1 MRKPIKWSA
10 CNPCEQ
16 SRRGV
21 WKRDE
26 GYGEVG
32 REWEGWVGRE
42 GEGDGA
48 GRGPLPTTDT
58 TTTTS
63 SSHGWVRREWE
74 GQSQPPPLP
83 ITMEREQ
90 GTPAFAH
97 NGHDDDIVVVVA
109 RM

>member
-1 MRKPIKWSA
+1 MREPIKWSA
-10 CNPCEQ
+10 CNPCER

-32 REWEGWVGRE
+32 REWEE
-42 GEGDGA
+42 
-48 GRGPLPTTDT
+48 
-58 TTTTS
+58 
-63 SSHGWVRREWE
+63 WVRREWE
-74 GQSQPPPLP
+74 GERAGASGKS
-83 ITMEREQ
+83 ITMERKQ

-97 NGHDDDIVVVVA
+97 NGHDDDDVVVVA